1 MRREPI
7 SEDSKQIINAMRTL
21 IEKGETERLKEN
33 KSGWLYGGRTFT
45 EMVASLEKGM
55 KEELKS
61 QNIYV
66 SYRCTLLV
74 HNF

>member
-1 MRREPI
+1 MRLEPI

-21 IEKGETERLKEN
+21 IEKGETKRLKEN
-33 KSGWLYGGRTFT
+33 KIGWLYGGPTFT

-66 SYRCTLLV
+66 RYRCTLLI
-74 HNF
+74 HNV